1 MDSNKKMYWKAGANV
16 ILWIGILLGCIL
28 FVPRLISFF
37 WPFVVGW
44 ILALIAN
51 PSVHFLESKLKI
63 KRKASSALVIIFVL
77 GILIFLLYLLI
88 DKLVVEISSLVSDM
102 PNLLASW
109 ENEIRVIQENLNKHS
124 SKAKFNLDIGK
135 IWDNILPTIESF
147 IQKILQSDS
156 SMHAVGEFAK
166 NLPSAII
173 GVIMMI
179 LSAYCFVAQKEY
191 MGNIIRQIA
200 PASAMKIYDLIVKS
214 CKKAIG
220 GYFKAQL
227 QIEVWVYIILVIG
240 LLILKVNY
248 AILVAL
254 VIAFLDFLPFFGAG
268 IIMVPWAIMK
278 FTSGNY
284 KMAVALVIIWL
295 LGQFVRQLIQ
305 PKYVGDNVGL
315 SAIPTLFLLYIG
327 YRVGS
332 VIGMLVAVPI
342 GIILVNMDDAGVF
355 DGIKY
360 SIKFLVRGLHGFC
373 KIEPTEQEPKKQKSN
388 IVFKAADEEAL
399 RDPLGSLVLDEIFE
413 TREKM
418 QKRKEQK
425 KETEGSEPKKHKY
438 LKNKETKG
446 SKEEK

>member
-1 MDSNKKMYWKAGANV
+1 MDSNKKMYWKAGANIV
-16 ILWIGILLGCIL
+16 LWITILLGCIVFL
-28 FVPRLISFF
+28 PKLISFF
-37 WPFVVGW
+37 WPFVIGW

-51 PSVHFLESKLKI
+51 PLVHFLESKLKI

-77 GILIFLLYLLI
+77 GILILLLYLLI
-88 DKLVVEISSLVSDM
+88 SKLVVEISNLISDM
-102 PNLLASW
+102 PNVLASW
-109 ENEIRVIQENLNKHS
+109 ENEIRIIQENLNKHS
-124 SKAKFNLDIGK
+124 SKTKFNFDIGK
-135 IWDNILPTIESF
+135 IWDNILPTIEGF
-147 IQKILQSDS
+147 IHKVLQSDS

-191 MGNIIRQIA
+191 MGNVIRQVA
-200 PASAMKIYDLIVKS
+200 PESAMKIYDLIVKS

-227 QIEVWVYIILVIG
+227 QIEVWIYILLVIG
-240 LLILKVNY
+240 LLLLKVNY

-254 VIAFLDFLPFFGAG
+254 LIAFLDFLPFFGAG

-295 LGQFVRQLIQ
+295 LGQLVRQLIQ

-327 YRVGS
+327 YKLGS
-332 VIGMLVAVPI
+332 VIGMLIAVPI

-355 DGIKY
+355 DSIKY
-360 SIKFLVRGLHGFC
+360 SIKFLAKGLHDLC
-373 KIEPTEQEPKKQKSN
+373 KIEPSEQEAKKQKSN

-399 RDPLGSLVLDEIFE
+399 RDPLGSLVMDEIFE

-418 QKRKEQK
+418 QKRKEQR
-425 KETEGSEPKKHKY
+425 KETEGCEHKKHKST
-438 LKNKETKG
+438 KKEMKG
-446 SKEEK
+446 NNE